1 MRGSKCFMTARKSMT
16 NDFTS
21 GSPIKHVIRFAFP
34 LFLGMILQQLYGV
47 IDAII
52 VGQKVGVEALAG
64 VGSTGAISF
73 MVIGFCT
80 GLSGGFAIP
89 VAQQFGAGDE
99 KGLRRYVANSLWL
112 CIFFSVVITVLVCF
126 FCDGILRI
134 MHTPS
139 DIYSYAKTYI
149 FIIFLGIPFTIF
161 YNTLA
166 GVLRAIGD
174 SKTPVICLMVS
185 TVLNIVLDF
194 VFIIG
199 LHMSVEGPAIAT
211 IISQALSGVLC
222 LVQMRRG
229 YEVLKFQPGEGR
241 FSWKHVSKLSRLGIP
256 MGLQTSV
263 TGIGIMTLQGAINNL
278 GVKVVAGVTTGLQ
291 MNNFLQAS
299 LDSVAQTMAPY
310 AGQNLGAGKPER
322 IKQGVKAAIKCGIV
336 IAIVTFV
343 VALLLGRNV
352 AALFMDTPDSEV
364 IEYAYRIVV
373 SMVGTYIF
381 LILLNALRF
390 ALQGMGYTTIA
401 VISGFMEVIARVI
414 AALVLIPQFGFLGVQ
429 FAHPLAWLFGDLLLI
444 PAFVYCM
451 KDVGKRWKTT
461 PPASEEV

>member
-1 MRGSKCFMTARKSMT
+1 MT
-16 NDFTS
+16 NDFTT

-52 VGQKVGVEALAG
+52 VGQKIGVEALAG

-73 MVIGFCT
+73 VVIGFCT

-89 VAQQFGAGDE
+89 VAQKFGAKEE
-99 KGLRRYVANSLWL
+99 KELRRYVANSLWL
-112 CIFFSVVITVLVCF
+112 CAFFSVVLTVLVCL
-126 FCDGILRI
+126 FCDKILYI
-134 MHTPS
+134 MRTPE
-139 DIYSYAKTYI
+139 DILIYAKTYI

-166 GVLRAIGD
+166 SILRAIGD
-174 SKTPVICLMVS
+174 SRTPVICLMIS
-185 TVLNIVLDF
+185 TLLNIILDF

-199 LHMSVEGPAIAT
+199 LHMGVAGPAIAT
-211 IISQALSGVLC
+211 IISQALSGSLC
-222 LVQMRRG
+222 LIQMRRG
-229 YEVLKFQPGEGR
+229 YKVLKFQPGEID
-241 FSWKHVSKLSRLGIP
+241 FSWKHVGKLSRLAIP

-278 GVKVVAGVTTGLQ
+278 GTKVVAGVTAGLQ
-291 MNNFLQAS
+291 INNFLQAS

-322 IKQGVKAAIKCGIV
+322 IKQGVKAAIFCGIV
-336 IAIVTFV
+336 LAVITLIIA
-343 VALLLGRNV
+343 VAFGRSI
-352 AALFMDTPDSEV
+352 ASLFMDVPDEQV
-364 IEYAYRIVV
+364 LDYAYRLIV
-373 SMVGTYIF
+373 SMVGCYIF

-390 ALQGMGYTTIA
+390 ALQGMGFTTIA
-401 VISGFMEVIARVI
+401 IISGFMEVIARVL
-414 AALVLIPQFGFLGVQ
+414 AALFFIPQFGFWGVQ

-444 PAFVYCM
+444 PAFIMCM
-451 KDVGKRWKTT
+451 RVI
-461 PPASEEV
+461 PPTAASCIHEE